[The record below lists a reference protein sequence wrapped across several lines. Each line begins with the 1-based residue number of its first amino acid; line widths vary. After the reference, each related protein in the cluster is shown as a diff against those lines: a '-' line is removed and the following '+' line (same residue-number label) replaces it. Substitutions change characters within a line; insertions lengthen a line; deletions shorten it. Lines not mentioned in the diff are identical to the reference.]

1 MSSKYSHDL
10 PLRIKKESEIKLTYV
25 EIIRIYKIFKLIFEG
40 EKEVEY
46 VRQVLSEVS
55 KFDPFATFKF
65 LDSDKKNFLNKIDIQ
80 NYLK

>member
-1 MSSKYSHDL
+1 MSAKTHSSYNL
-10 PLRIKKESEIKLTYV
+10 PLRIKKEFKLTYG
-25 EIIRIYKIFKLIFEG
+25 EIIRIYKLFKIICDG
-40 EKEVEY
+40 EKQVEC

-65 LDSDKKNFLNKIDIQ
+65 LDSDSKNFLNKTDIQ